1 MKRIGILGGTFDP
14 IHNGHMAMAEL
25 ALRQLNLDELIL
37 LPAGNPYFK
46 KGITPYEN
54 RYMMCCLAAAQ
65 SSYRDN
71 ISVSRLE
78 ADESKPTYT
87 YETLAKLKERDPEA
101 ELYFLCGADVLE
113 SIQTWRQ
120 PEDIFVLATLAVFE
134 RDGSENVRL
143 SAEKLKEHFPQ
154 AECVFISGDVPDI
167 SSTLVRETVRSG
179 GMTDELV
186 SSAVG
191 EYIKENG
198 LYACHPERSEGS

>member
-1 MKRIGILGGTFDP
+1 MKKTGILGGTFDP

-25 ALRQLNLDELIL
+25 ALLQLNLDELIL

-46 KGITPYEN
+46 KGITPYED

-71 ISVSRLE
+71 ISVSRME

-113 SIQTWRQ
+113 SIHSWRQ
-120 PEDIFVLATLAVFE
+120 PEDIFALARLAVFE
-134 RDGSENVRL
+134 RDGSESVRQ
-143 SAEKLKEHFPQ
+143 SAGKLKETYPQ
-154 AECVFISGDVPDI
+154 AECVFISGEVPDI
-167 SSTLVRETVRSG
+167 SSTMVRETVRSG
-179 GMTDELV
+179 GMTGELV

-191 EYIKENG
+191 EYIKENR
-198 LYACHPERSEGS
+198 LYIAG

>member
-1 MKRIGILGGTFDP
+1 MKKTGILGGTFDP

-25 ALRQLNLDELIL
+25 ALRQLNLDELVL

-46 KGITPYEN
+46 KGITPYED
-54 RYMMCCLAAAQ
+54 RYRMCCLAASQ
-65 SSYRDN
+65 SSYRAN

-87 YETLAKLKERDPEA
+87 YETLAKLKEKDPET

-120 PEDIFVLATLAVFE
+120 PEDIFALAKLAVFE
-134 RDGSENVRL
+134 RDGSESVRL
-143 SAEKLKEHFPQ
+143 SAEKLKEKYPL

-191 EYIKENG
+191 EYIKEKG
-198 LYACHPERSEGS
+198 LYIAE

>member
-1 MKRIGILGGTFDP
+1 MKKTGILGGTFDP

-25 ALRQLNLDELIL
+25 ALRQLNLDELVL

-46 KGITPYEN
+46 KGITPYED
-54 RYMMCCLAAAQ
+54 RYKMCCLAASQ

-87 YETLAKLKERDPEA
+87 YETLAKLKEADPEA

-120 PEDIFVLATLAVFE
+120 PEDIFALAKLAVFE
-134 RDGSENVRL
+134 RDGSESVRL
-143 SAEKLKEHFPQ
+143 SAEKLKEQFPQ

-167 SSTLVRETVRSG
+167 SSTKVRETVRSG
-179 GMTDELV
+179 DPADELV

-191 EYIKENG
+191 GYIKENR
-198 LYACHPERSEGS
+198 LYIAG